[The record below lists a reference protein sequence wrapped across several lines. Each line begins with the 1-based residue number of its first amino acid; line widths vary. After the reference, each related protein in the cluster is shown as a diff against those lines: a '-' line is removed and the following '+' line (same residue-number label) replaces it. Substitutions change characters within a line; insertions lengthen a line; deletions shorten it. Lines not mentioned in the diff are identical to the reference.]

1 MRLARTPKTMLLAVF
16 AVAAVVLA
24 ACAPGE
30 DQTAEPP
37 APEPTDDVA
46 AEEADAAQPDADET
60 DATAADAAEPDDEP
74 AGVEATEDAEAPT
87 TDLAVTVYVV
97 AYHWG
102 FALFDEDGSELDQLR
117 VPVGA
122 SVELVAVND
131 HAGEAIAQLPG
142 PVADAIR
149 ETDWHGRAHHDVEM
163 GRIPDPEAEGASLG
177 EVLSA
182 AHDGHDHMGPVQD
195 HGLMVTGVGARAFLD
210 AHGREPERLVFTVD
224 EEGTFEFRCTEECGF
239 GHDYQ
244 RWELLVVEA

>member
-1 MRLARTPKTMLLAVF
+1 MRLARTPRTVLLVAF

-30 DQTAEPP
+30 EPAAEPAP
-37 APEPTDDVA
+37 PEPADDVA
-46 AEEADAAQPDADET
+46 TEDADAEQPDAEET
-60 DATAADAAEPDDEP
+60 DPTETDAAEPDDEP
-74 AGVEATEDAEAPT
+74 AGVEATEEAGPAPE
-87 TDLAVTVYVV
+87 DLEVTAYVV

-102 FALFDEDGSELDQLR
+102 FALFAEDGSELDQLR

-131 HAGEAIAQLPG
+131 HASEAIAQLPG
-142 PVADAIR
+142 PVAEAI
-149 ETDWHGRAHHDVEM
+149 EAADWHGRAHHDVAE
-163 GRIPDPEAEGASLG
+163 GLIPEPEEAEGVSLAAALD
-177 EVLSA
+177 E
-182 AHDGHDHMGPVQD
+182 AHDHHRGLDH

-210 AHGREPERLVFTVD
+210 SHAHEPEHLEFTVD